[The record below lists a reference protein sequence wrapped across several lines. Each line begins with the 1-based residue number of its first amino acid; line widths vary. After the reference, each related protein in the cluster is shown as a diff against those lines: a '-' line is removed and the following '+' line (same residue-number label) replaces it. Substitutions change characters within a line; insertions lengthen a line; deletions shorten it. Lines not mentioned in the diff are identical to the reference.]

1 MVTEADFIS
10 LLPLLVLPG
19 AAIIIM
25 LLISFWRNHQLTYI
39 ISSLSLI
46 AAFGFVMGS
55 DKASHLIEPLL
66 IIDGFGL
73 FNMGLIVLT
82 ALAVSMLSYAYFE
95 QREERKGEYYIL
107 LMLATFGACVLV
119 ISNHFASLFLG
130 LEILSVALYGKI
142 AYLRKREKSDEAGL
156 KYLILAAFSSAFIL
170 FGMALVYMETGFL
183 EFVKIGNQISS
194 TEEISSL
201 LIAGFGLM
209 VVGVGFKLGVV
220 PFHMWAPDVYE
231 GAPAPVTAFIATVSK
246 GGMVALLVRLFVAV
260 NGYEMNSLT
269 TAFTVIAIASMF
281 IGNFLAI
288 QQSNIKR
295 LLAYSSI
302 AHLGYLLVAFLAGGT
317 LGVEAVSFYLV
328 AYFITSLGAFGTV
341 TILSDEDR
349 DSDQLD
355 DYQGLFWRRPLM
367 ATVFTGML
375 LSLAGIPLTVGF
387 VGKFYL
393 IAAGVKGN
401 QWLLVVMLAI
411 NSVIG
416 LYYYIRIIAK
426 MIETP
431 TEEATKKLLHP
442 TSYMASMI
450 VIAALM
456 GLLVWLGVNPNGMM
470 MLIRELVVIG

>member
-1 MVTEADFIS
+1 
-10 LLPLLVLPG
+10 
-19 AAIIIM
+19 
-25 LLISFWRNHQLTYI
+25 
-39 ISSLSLI
+39 
-46 AAFGFVMGS
+46 
-55 DKASHLIEPLL
+55 
-66 IIDGFGL
+66 
-73 FNMGLIVLT
+73 
-82 ALAVSMLSYAYFE
+82 
-95 QREERKGEYYIL
+95 
-107 LMLATFGACVLV
+107 
-119 ISNHFASLFLG
+119 
-130 LEILSVALYGKI
+130 
-142 AYLRKREKSDEAGL
+142 
-156 KYLILAAFSSAFIL
+156 
-170 FGMALVYMETGFL
+170 
-183 EFVKIGNQISS
+183 
-194 TEEISSL
+194 
-201 LIAGFGLM
+201 
-209 VVGVGFKLGVV
+209 
-220 PFHMWAPDVYE
+220 
-231 GAPAPVTAFIATVSK
+231 
-246 GGMVALLVRLFVAV
+246 
-260 NGYEMNSLT
+260 
-269 TAFTVIAIASMF
+269 
-281 IGNFLAI
+281 
-288 QQSNIKR
+288 
-295 LLAYSSI
+295 
-302 AHLGYLLVAFLAGGT
+302 
-317 LGVEAVSFYLV
+317 V

-387 VGKFYL
+387 IGKFYL

-431 TEEATKKLLHP
+431 TEEATKKMLHP